1 MYAAM
6 PAVLKSAI
14 EKSYEDCGWN
24 LTESFNEYGDNLYP
38 QFSDVARNVK
48 KIIDSS
54 EYDAENKGAYKG
66 SLLTRLQSLSN
77 GINGLVFTDDE
88 LSTEELFDEN
98 VIVDFSRV
106 GSSETKSMIMG
117 MLVLKLQ
124 EYRMTKGEMNVP
136 LNHVTVIE
144 EAHNLLKR
152 TSTEQSTESA
162 NLVGKSVEMIA
173 NAIAE
178 MRTYGEGFIIADQAP
193 GLLDM
198 AAIRNT
204 NTKIIMRLPDITDRE
219 LVGKAAN
226 LNDDQIEELA
236 KLPCGVAAVYQNE
249 WIQPVLCKVKKHDIK
264 ESAYDYQREEGA
276 RPEINMNEMVKIAEL
291 LSNGVQIKRETILT
305 DIIPLLD
312 KTEINASRKVAII
325 SYLEKQHGEPRMT
338 KLAPIM
344 SALFPNVR
352 KAVIS
357 AYKDNSNADEWTNSA
372 ENALLS
378 SITSEIDNKTR
389 RDIIQAVITDYIYND
404 LGNKADLQKWA
415 ENGGLR

>member
-1 MYAAM
+1 
-6 PAVLKSAI
+6 
-14 EKSYEDCGWN
+14 
-24 LTESFNEYGDNLYP
+24 
-38 QFSDVARNVK
+38 
-48 KIIDSS
+48 
-54 EYDAENKGAYKG
+54 
-66 SLLTRLQSLSN
+66 
-77 GINGLVFTDDE
+77 
-88 LSTEELFDEN
+88 
-98 VIVDFSRV
+98 
-106 GSSETKSMIMG
+106 MG

-124 EYRMTKGEMNVP
+124 EYRMTKGEMNAP

-226 LNDDQIEELA
+226 LNDDQIEEFA
-236 KLPCGVAAVYQNE
+236 KLPCGVAAVFQNE

-264 ESAYDYQREEGA
+264 ESEYDYRREEGA
-276 RPEINMNEMVKIAEL
+276 RPEINMNEMVKIAEM